1 MTGDDRT
8 ATAISRLSR
17 ISFRLVAAFL
27 PAAGAVPQDGAAEAR
42 SGCLPQTP
50 HCVVR
55 PHVPFQKNPQQG
67 SY

>member
-17 ISFRLVAAFL
+17 ISFRLVAFL
-27 PAAGAVPQDGAAEAR
+27 PAAGAVTQDGAAEAR

-55 PHVPFQKNPQQG
+55 PHVPFHDNPQQG